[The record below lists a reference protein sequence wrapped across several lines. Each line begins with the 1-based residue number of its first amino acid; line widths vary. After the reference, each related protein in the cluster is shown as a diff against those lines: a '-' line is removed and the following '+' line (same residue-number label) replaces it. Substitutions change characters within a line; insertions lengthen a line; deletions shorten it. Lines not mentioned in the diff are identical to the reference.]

1 MKVKRIFIYLPLS
14 LLLVLGAL
22 GCSSDDDFEKFDASL
37 LPGYWVLVKDGEST
51 KSGVWFSNELY
62 DGEMWKDVANVKLV
76 KFWRMSTDSI
86 AQTKETTFW
95 EVLENGYISIGTVWE
110 SARSVIKLTKDELV
124 IRETHFVDDGNT
136 DRYYKRLQKE
146 IVISE

>member
-1 MKVKRIFIYLPLS
+1 
-14 LLLVLGAL
+14 
-22 GCSSDDDFEKFDASL
+22 
-37 LPGYWVLVKDGEST
+37 
-51 KSGVWFSNELY
+51 
-62 DGEMWKDVANVKLV
+62 
-76 KFWRMSTDSI
+76 MSTDSI

-95 EVLENGYISIGTVWE
+95 EVLENGYISIGPVWE

-124 IRETHFVDDGNT
+124 IRETHFVDDGKT

>member
-1 MKVKRIFIYLPLS
+1 MEKKVFTMMLMLLS
-14 LLLVLGAL
+14 MTAVVVS

-95 EVLENGYISIGTVWE
+95 EVLENGYISIGPVWE

-124 IRETHFVDDGNT
+124 IRETHFVDDGKT